1 MLPLERLTETTPL
14 RLTAALL
21 DLLQEL
27 RCGHAHHLP
36 VMADQGA
43 RTDSCV
49 PNVRTAIERWGGRIR
64 YGWLLYE
71 CSSLWITAE
80 FHAVRETAVGLLVDE
95 TPKPAS
101 AEQHA
106 LFAPD
111 EGYGSDFDFLRRPDP
126 RRRRVYRP
134 SVSRVGRVAEF
145 KARGRG
151 TADRRTGAA
160 DSLSEA
166 IDSYLHL
173 LAEVDSVFVPALRG
187 NDCRDPA
194 KMKQL
199 YEPLGRAQRRLLRL
213 VEAHEADRSRF
224 VPAGSTSIVRR

>member
-21 DLLQEL
+21 DLIEDLG
-27 RCGHAHHLP
+27 CGHAHYLP
-36 VMADQGA
+36 VMADEAA

-71 CSSLWITAE
+71 CPALWITAE
-80 FHAVRETAVGLLVDE
+80 FHAVRETPSGLLADE
-95 TPKPAS
+95 TPKQEPS
-101 AEQHA
+101 GQQA

-111 EGYGSDFDFLRRPDP
+111 ERYDSDFDFLQHPQP
-126 RRRRVYRP
+126 WRRRLYRP
-134 SVSRVGRVAEF
+134 SIAQDGLVAGF
-145 KARGRG
+145 KARHPG
-151 TADRRTGAA
+151 TGDCAFGGAA

-166 IDSYLHL
+166 IDSYLSL
-173 LAEVDSVFVPALRG
+173 LAEVDSVFVPALRA
-187 NDCRDPA
+187 NECRDPA
-194 KMKQL
+194 KMRQL

-213 VEAHEADRSRF
+213 IEDHEADQSRS
-224 VPAGSTSIVRR
+224 